1 MTGFP
6 DRFFVDFPFR
16 GSRTYIHSTSIVNHF
31 LNGLGPCDEFEIMLR
46 HWMTSRVVFTV
57 LQEGQLPGGAGHVRV
72 MRDGRTRLWQMDEDP
87 AFPATERD
95 VYDEAAL
102 PVTLDVA
109 MRNAQVGACEGSTY
123 CDRLIAAN
131 KKLIEA
137 SLSPGVKLI
146 AAKIRLDIPVDDTT
160 PIEMTLTGNVGTRI
174 FKTAIRENGRNVG
187 EVIFYG
193 Q

>member
-6 DRFFVDFPFR
+6 DRFSVDFPFR

-31 LNGLGPCDEFEIMLR
+31 LNGLGPCDGFEIMLR
-46 HWMTSRVVFTV
+46 HWMTSRVVFTA
-57 LQEGQLPGGAGHVRV
+57 LQDGQSPGGTGHVRV
-72 MRDGRTRLWQMDEDP
+72 LRDGRTRLWQMDEDT
-87 AFPATERD
+87 AFPATGRD
-95 VYDEAAL
+95 VYDEDAP
-102 PVTLDVA
+102 PVALDVA
-109 MRNAQVGACEGSTY
+109 RRSAHVGACDGSSY

-146 AAKIRLDIPVDDTT
+146 AAKIRLDVPVEDTT

-174 FKTAIRENGRNVG
+174 FRTAIRENGQNVG

>member
-1 MTGFP
+1 MADFP

-31 LNGLGPCDEFEIMLR
+31 LHGLGPCDGFEIMLR
-46 HWMTSRVVFTV
+46 HWMSSRVVFT
-57 LQEGQLPGGAGHVRV
+57 LLPEGRQPGGTGHVSV
-72 MRDGRTRLWQMDEDP
+72 TRDGRTRLWQMDEDTD
-87 AFPATERD
+87 FPASARD
-95 VYDEAAL
+95 SYDEDAP

-109 MRNAQVGACEGSTY
+109 TRSARVGACEGSTY

-137 SLSPGVKLI
+137 ALSPGVKLI
-146 AAKIRLDIPVDDTT
+146 AAKIRLDVPVDDAT
-160 PIEMTLTGNVGTRI
+160 PIDMTLTGNVGTRI
-174 FKTAIRENGRNVG
+174 FKTGLRENGQNIG